1 MPIDL
6 AARLTTLTQFG
17 AAWIFWLLLA
27 LSVIALAITFERAWA
42 LLLGRGDASACRH
55 ELTALLRKG
64 DLAAARARAR
74 RSTSLEARVAASGL
88 DEPLSTAE
96 AAGRRMEG
104 EMQVVRLEMERR
116 LAFLGTLGNNA
127 PFIGLLGTVLGIV
140 RAFRALDGAAG
151 KVTAGLMSDVG
162 EALIATAVGLVVA
175 LPAIAAFNVFQ
186 RLVKVRMALIDALRL
201 VLLAALTNRTAGVA
215 SEEG

>member
-88 DEPLSTAE
+88 DEPLSTAD
-96 AAGRRMEG
+96 RRMEG

>member
-27 LSVIALAITFERAWA
+27 LSVVALAITFERTWA
-42 LLLGRGDASACRH
+42 LLLARGDASACRH
-55 ELTALLRKG
+55 DLTALLRNG
-64 DLAAARARAR
+64 DLAGARARAR
-74 RSTSLEARVAASGL
+74 RSTSLEARVAAGGL
-88 DEPLSTAE
+88 EEPLPTAE

-104 EMQVVRLEMERR
+104 AMQVVRLEMERR

-140 RAFRALDGAAG
+140 RAFRALDGSAG

-186 RLVKVRMALIDALRL
+186 RLVKTRLALIDALRL
-201 VLLAALTNRTAGVA
+201 ELLAALTNRSAGGAV
-215 SEEG
+215 EEA